1 MALSLRRLLDADE
14 GLSVCILRSG
24 EDGMGVYRNLLGNL
38 QIHKRKKERH
48 QHKYNF
54 SIQKTAKE
62 HEGRRQERKRETK
75 SKESENSLV
84 TAAVNFPLSV
94 ITLQGNRTDCQHTQN
109 TDEC

>member
-1 MALSLRRLLDADE
+1 MV
-14 GLSVCILRSG
+14 GMSVPACA
-24 EDGMGVYRNLLGNL
+24 DGMGVYRNLLGNL